1 MELIPSHRQESEAR
15 NAQEPE
21 QIRRNGEVDLLAKMA
36 TRLPVRDYDP
46 IRLED
51 IAIRGSL
58 FNVVHGWFVATF
70 GRQGA
75 AVGLLGG
82 FIQ

>member
-1 MELIPSHRQESEAR
+1 MR
-15 NAQEPE
+15 E

-36 TRLPVRDYDP
+36 TWLPVPDYDP
-46 IRLED
+46 ICPED
-51 IAIRGSL
+51 IAVFGSL
-58 FNVVHGWFVATF
+58 FGVVHGWFVASF

-82 FIQ
+82 FIW